1 MTSQIFAGV
10 DEVGRGCLAGPVV
23 SVAIILKK
31 SIDKRLMVDSKK
43 ITSKRRIELSKYIL
57 RHSRSVGIGFCTNQ
71 EIDNLNIHNAT
82 LKSMKKAIMNLNI
95 GPTLAYIDGMF
106 IPDVDVDCESI
117 IGGDAQI
124 PEISAASII
133 AKVLR
138 DNYMITLGKI
148 LPIYRFD
155 KNKGYGTSEHMKAID
170 LFGPSIYH
178 RYSFAPLSRNK

>member
-31 SIDKRLMVDSKK
+31 SIDKGLMVDSKK
-43 ITSKRRIELSKYIL
+43 VSSKKRTELSKYIL
-57 RHSRSVGIGFCTNQ
+57 RHSRSVGIGFCTNH
-71 EIDNLNIHNAT
+71 EIDKLNIHNAT
-82 LKSMKKAIMNLNI
+82 LKSMQKAIMNLNI
-95 GPTLAYIDGMF
+95 DPTMAYIDGMF
-106 IPDVDVDCESI
+106 IPDIDINCESI

-138 DNYMITLGKI
+138 DNYMIALDKI
-148 LPIYRFD
+148 LPVYRFD

-178 RYSFAPLSRNK
+178 RYTFAPLSKNI